1 MTGPDHDRKA
11 EELTVKAHDYLGQG
25 EEQSAAVWAA
35 VAQIHATGPRRCYR
49 ARDDGRGRPR
59 LDRGRWYQVLG
70 GSPLDGP
77 VVIQA
82 PESRPSPGR
91 GFRPGGECGLGPAP
105 ALAGPG
111 HQQLGGAHGSRA
123 GLLEQDGH

>member
-25 EEQSAAVWAA
+25 EEQSAAAWAA

-59 LDRGRWYQVLG
+59 LTEVAGTKFSAG
-70 GSPLDGP
+70 
-77 VVIQA
+77 A
-82 PESRPSPGR
+82 P
-91 GFRPGGECGLGPAP
+91 
-105 ALAGPG
+105 
-111 HQQLGGAHGSRA
+111 
-123 GLLEQDGH
+123 